1 MFEVQVFNKILSA
14 EFGVFNDKSIQS
26 HFLSDLFYTPVYIQ
40 QKQHYIFTNSSK
52 YHNQFSTYTHHK
64 YLLTFNL
71 YLSLYHNNLSLISE
85 IFSI

>member
-40 QKQHYIFTNSSK
+40 
-52 YHNQFSTYTHHK
+52 
-64 YLLTFNL
+64 
-71 YLSLYHNNLSLISE
+71 
-85 IFSI
+85 

>member
-52 YHNQFSTYTHHK
+52 YHNHAVQYIYTSQI
-64 YLLTFNL
+64 LVD
-71 YLSLYHNNLSLISE
+71 I
-85 IFSI
+85 

>member
-40 QKQHYIFTNSSK
+40 QK
-52 YHNQFSTYTHHK
+52 YHNQFRTYTHHK

-71 YLSLYHNNLSLISE
+71 YLSLYHMTI
-85 IFSI
+85 I